1 MDASLGTLLNIF
13 MRIVPYVKNLPMIKS
28 TENLA
33 THNRPDVHTHEVLQG
48 LDGDGSCRDE
58 EPEAL
63 LEAQGRLDLLEHD
76 LVGDHVAPVG
86 RGGVAVD

>member
-1 MDASLGTLLNIF
+1 MSNASKKHSLIIHGPIF
-13 MRIVPYVKNLPMIKS
+13 ELSKFQFVKS
-28 TENLA
+28 TDNPS
-33 THNRPDVHTHEVLQG
+33 THNGPDVHAHEVLQG